1 MAGRCTS
8 SPHPYLSPLPP
19 PLLQAEK
26 TLRKAGLADRLIN
39 GLSGENARWGT
50 EIQRMVAVEGKLVGD
65 VLMASAFVSYA
76 APFNMLFRQSLL
88 TEKWI
93 PDLIE
98 RAIPMSQVGGQQH
111 ICGERMLGGENVGG
125 IFRRDL

>member
-1 MAGRCTS
+1 M
-8 SPHPYLSPLPP
+8 
-19 PLLQAEK
+19 E
-26 TLRKAGLADRLIN
+26 
-39 GLSGENARWGT
+39 
-50 EIQRMVAVEGKLVGD
+50 AVEGKLVGD

-98 RAIPMSQVGGQQH
+98 RAIPMSQVRVSATSG
-111 ICGERMLGGENVGG
+111 
-125 IFRRDL
+125 

>member
-1 MAGRCTS
+1 MASRLTS
-8 SPHPYLSPLPP
+8 SPHPSLSPL

-98 RAIPMSQVGGQQH
+98 RAIPMSQVRRGGSV
-111 ICGERMLGGENVGG
+111 GWRYGKGVERC
-125 IFRRDL
+125 

>member
-1 MAGRCTS
+1 MCVWSRAGSRVL
-8 SPHPYLSPLPP
+8 PLGHFPPLRPLPP
-19 PLLQAEK
+19 STQADK
-26 TLRKAGLADRLIN
+26 TQRKAGLADRLIN
-39 GLSGENARWGT
+39 GLSGENARWGA
-50 EIQRMVAVEGKLVGD
+50 EIKRMEAVEGKLVGD

-98 RAIPMSQVGGQQH
+98 RAIPMSQVRVSATSG
-111 ICGERMLGGENVGG
+111 
-125 IFRRDL
+125 